1 MRTLYAV
8 DLVALTK
15 CCHSYLGDGIAHIAF
30 PLLLWDTPAF
40 QPLVLLGPLANYG
53 FLRYM
58 GGNKENESSQG
69 EPYEKADNEEKMQ
82 DLRKADEEKKS
93 FLAAPGEI
101 KKPWL
106 WTFVRLGAI
115 AVVKRLP
122 DGYKELDLTSMAY
135 QGRYPVSERLE
146 M

>member
-1 MRTLYAV
+1 
-8 DLVALTK
+8 
-15 CCHSYLGDGIAHIAF
+15 
-30 PLLLWDTPAF
+30 
-40 QPLVLLGPLANYG
+40 
-53 FLRYM
+53 M

-106 WTFVRLGAI
+106 WTLVRLGAIADKKSWLWRFVRLGAI

-122 DGYKELDLTSMAY
+122 DGYKEFDLTSMAY
-135 QGRYPVSERLE
+135 QGHYPVFERLE
-146 M
+146 I